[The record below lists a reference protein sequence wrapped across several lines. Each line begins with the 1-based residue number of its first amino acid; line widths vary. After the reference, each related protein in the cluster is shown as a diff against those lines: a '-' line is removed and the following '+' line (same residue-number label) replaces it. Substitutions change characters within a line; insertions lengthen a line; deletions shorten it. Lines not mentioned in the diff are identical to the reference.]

1 MIPGGRKAIE
11 KKYYVDEIYD
21 LLVVRMVRGFAEW
34 VSNRLVEQILIN
46 RVVEGVAQGLAF
58 AARLIQKT
66 QVGLVRVYLAYV
78 VAGAALLI
86 YLILH

>member
-1 MIPGGRKAIE
+1 
-11 KKYYVDEIYD
+11 
-21 LLVVRMVRGFAEW
+21 VRGFAQW
-34 VSNRLVEQILIN
+34 VSDWLVEQILIN
-46 RVVEGVAQGLAF
+46 RLLEALTQGLGS
-58 AARLIQKT
+58 AAGFLQKL